1 MKTTFRIN
9 NDQSEL
15 NSLLDQLQLLER
27 KWSLSKKT
35 SAEINLV
42 LDELLTNIIKHSDC
56 DKKQPIVITLTKTDQ
71 KLTLQIVDTGLPFDP
86 TLCQLPDTSLPLEQR
101 KCGGLGVLL
110 IRQFTDRWKYTRSK
124 DKNILSLQKI
134 FPKECG

>member
-56 DKKQPIVITLTKTDQ
+56 DKKQPIVITLTKTD
-71 KLTLQIVDTGLPFDP
+71 KKITLQIVDTGSPFDP

-101 KCGGLGVLL
+101 QCGGLGVLL
-110 IRQFTDRWKYTRSK
+110 IRQFTDRWRYTRSK
-124 DKNILSLQKI
+124 DKNILTLQKI

>member
-9 NDQSEL
+9 NDLSEL
-15 NSLLDQLQLLER
+15 NTLLDQLQLLER

-56 DKKQPIVITLTKTDQ
+56 DKKQPIVITLTKTD
-71 KLTLQIVDTGLPFDP
+71 KKITLQIVDTGSPFDP
-86 TLCQLPDTSLPLEQR
+86 TLCQLPDTNLPLEQR
-101 KCGGLGVLL
+101 QCGGLGVLL

>member
-9 NDQSEL
+9 NDLSEL
-15 NSLLDQLQLLER
+15 NILLDQLQLLER
-27 KWSLSKKT
+27 NWSLSKKT

-110 IRQFTDRWKYTRSK
+110 IRQFTDRWRYTRSK
-124 DKNILSLQKI
+124 DKNILTLQKI
-134 FPKECG
+134 FTKECG

>member
-9 NDQSEL
+9 NDLSEL
-15 NSLLDQLQLLER
+15 NTLLDQLQLLEH

-42 LDELLTNIIKHSDC
+42 LDELLTNIIKHSNC
-56 DKKQPIVITLTKTDQ
+56 DKDLPIVITLTKTDLQ
-71 KLTLQIVDTGLPFDP
+71 LTIQIVDAGLPFDP
-86 TLCQLPDTSLPLEQR
+86 TLCKLPDTSLPLEKR
-101 KCGGLGVLL
+101 ECGGLGVLL
-110 IRQFTDRWKYTRSK
+110 IRQFSDCWNYTRSK
-124 DKNILSLQKI
+124 DKNILTLQKI

>member
-9 NDQSEL
+9 NDLSEL
-15 NSLLDQLQLLER
+15 NTLLDQLQLLER

-56 DKKQPIVITLTKTDQ
+56 DKKQPIVITLTKTD
-71 KLTLQIVDTGLPFDP
+71 KKITLQIVDTGSPFDP
-86 TLCQLPDTSLPLEQR
+86 TLCQLPDTNLPLEQR
-101 KCGGLGVLL
+101 QCGGLGVLL
-110 IRQFTDRWKYTRSK
+110 IRQFTDRWRYTRSK
-124 DKNILSLQKI
+124 DKNILTLQKI
-134 FPKECG
+134 FPKECR

>member
-9 NDQSEL
+9 NDLSEL
-15 NSLLDQLQLLER
+15 NTLLDQLQLLER

>member
-1 MKTTFRIN
+1 MKTTFQIN
-9 NDQSEL
+9 NDPSEL
-15 NSLLDQLQLLER
+15 NTLLDQLQLLER

-56 DKKQPIVITLTKTDQ
+56 DKALPIVVTLTKTDL
-71 KLTLQIVDTGLPFDP
+71 KLTIQIVDSGLPFDP
-86 TLCQLPDTSLPLEQR
+86 TLCKLPDTSLPLEKR
-101 KCGGLGVLL
+101 ECGGLGVLL
-110 IRQFTDRWKYTRSK
+110 IRQFSDRWKYTRSK
-124 DKNILSLQKI
+124 DKNILTLQKI

>member
-15 NSLLDQLQLLER
+15 NTLLDQLQLLES

-42 LDELLTNIIKHSDC
+42 VDELLTNIIEHSNC
-56 DKKQPIVITLTKTDQ
+56 DKNQPIVITLTKTDQ
-71 KLTLQIVDTGLPFDP
+71 KLTLQIVDTGSPFDP

-110 IRQFTDRWKYTRSK
+110 IRQFTDRWRYTRSK
-124 DKNILSLQKI
+124 NKNILTLQKI